1 MALAACGGD
10 GGTDVTTTTG
20 SLEIKTSTT
29 SSPATGY
36 NVAVDGGPTN
46 PLQHA
51 RRNLILPL
59 HGKRSCPIGVGSP
72 SLSLSSVGVKMK
84 LPLVL
89 AIAPAVAFLVVSCRD
104 SSTEPEAA
112 GGPQQQAIPECWR

>member
-1 MALAACGGD
+1 MHRLTAGWLVALAACGGD

-59 HGKRSCPIGVGSP
+59 HGNDRAP
-72 SLSLSSVGVKMK
+72 SA
-84 LPLVL
+84 L
-89 AIAPAVAFLVVSCRD
+89 ARPR
-104 SSTEPEAA
+104 
-112 GGPQQQAIPECWR
+112 